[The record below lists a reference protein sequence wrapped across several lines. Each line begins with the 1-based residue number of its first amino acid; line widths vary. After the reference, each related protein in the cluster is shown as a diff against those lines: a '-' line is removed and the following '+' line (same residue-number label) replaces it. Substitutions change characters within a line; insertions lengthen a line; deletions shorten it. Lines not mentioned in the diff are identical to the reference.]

1 MRSRFGWLREYSQV
15 ILLCVMV
22 VLMMMGIGL
31 VSPVMP
37 QYARTF
43 GVSIAMVGLL
53 TTTFGLARLVVDL
66 PVGRLTESLGR
77 RPLLI
82 AGPLVQAIGSVAC
95 GLAGSYGQ
103 LLAFRVVQG
112 IGSSMYT
119 TAAMIALA
127 DLSTSS
133 NRGQVMSLYQGS
145 LLLGAGLGPTL
156 GGLLAQYLGLRA
168 PFFVFG
174 ALATLAAVWGYLRL
188 PETRSRPEEATA
200 SGQDSVHSGAH
211 GSPASSTGLMP
222 LLRNSNF
229 LLVSMVTLGF
239 FFMRTGARNQI
250 LPLLAHDRLGL
261 NPGAIGVA
269 LTVASLMN
277 FLTLMVAGRLSD
289 RLGRKAVITPG
300 CLITAVSLVM
310 LTQSRSYEFML
321 LSCLVMGIGTG
332 IAGPTPSAYVADII
346 PRENYSGGMSLYR
359 AIGDLGFVIGPVF
372 LGWLADIRG
381 FDTPLL
387 FTCLFLVVA
396 ASLFQA
402 FAREPRRAE
411 TGRA

>member
-1 MRSRFGWLREYSQV
+1 MRFRFGQLREHSTV

-31 VSPVMP
+31 VSPVLP

-43 GVSIAMVGLL
+43 GVSITMVGLL
-53 TTTFGLARLVVDL
+53 TTTFGLARLVVDI
-66 PVGRLTESLGR
+66 PVGRLTEWVGR
-77 RPLLI
+77 RPVVV
-82 AGPLVQAIGSVAC
+82 AGPLVQAIGSVAS
-95 GLAGSYGQ
+95 GLAGNYGQ
-103 LLAFRVVQG
+103 LLAFRIVQG

-119 TAAMIALA
+119 TAAMITVA
-127 DLSTSS
+127 DLSTPS

-156 GGLLAQYLGLRA
+156 GGVLAQYLGLRA

-174 ALATLAAVWGYLRL
+174 GLATLAALWGYFRL
-188 PETRSRPEEATA
+188 PETGSRPDGERPSEGDT
-200 SGQDSVHSGAH
+200 GH
-211 GSPASSTGLMP
+211 GSAHASPTSTRGLMP
-222 LLRNSNF
+222 LLRNRNF
-229 LLVSMVTLGF
+229 LLVSLVTFGF

-261 NPGAIGVA
+261 SPGSIGVA

-277 FLTLMVAGRLSD
+277 FLTLMVAGGLSD

-300 CLITAVSLVM
+300 CLITAVSLFM
-310 LTQSRSYEFML
+310 LTQSGSYSLLL
-321 LSCLVMGIGTG
+321 LSCVVMGIGTG

-346 PRENYSGGMSLYR
+346 PRENYSSGMSLYR
-359 AIGDLGFVIGPVF
+359 AIGDLGFVIGPVL
-372 LGWLADIRG
+372 LGWLADARG

-387 FTCLFLVVA
+387 FNALFFVLA
-396 ASLFQA
+396 ASLFQ
-402 FAREPRRAE
+402 FLTREPRPNDP
-411 TGRA
+411 G